1 MDESMFAE
9 TQELDNSIVDE
20 GPRTD
25 VQGAAAED
33 GPSKLAKIHQLME
46 NDCFQEFNRV
56 FSDVTQ
62 KGEGVLENLM
72 MEMDIKNM
80 ALDESGQ
87 LIPAPA
93 NFDWI
98 LDACEA
104 TQIGET
110 EKDRNARMIILTTSL
125 IRAYSGRFNSDF
137 NNNIARSSRHYG
149 RVNSAAEARGPD

>member
-1 MDESMFAE
+1 MDESMIAE
-9 TQELDNSIVDE
+9 TQELDNNTVDE
-20 GPRTD
+20 GPITG
-25 VQGAAAED
+25 VEGSTAED

-72 MEMDIKNM
+72 MEMDIENK
-80 ALDESGQ
+80 ALECSGP

-104 TQIGET
+104 TQAEET

-137 NNNIARSSRHYG
+137 NNNK
-149 RVNSAAEARGPD
+149 VND